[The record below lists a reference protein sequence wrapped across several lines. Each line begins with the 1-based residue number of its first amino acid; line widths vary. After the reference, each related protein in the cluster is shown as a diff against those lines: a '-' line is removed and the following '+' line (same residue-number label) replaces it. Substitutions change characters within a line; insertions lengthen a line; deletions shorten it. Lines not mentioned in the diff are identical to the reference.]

1 LTHITDNPAMVAT
14 PAPDAD
20 TLSASLRR
28 LCAARWLVLGV
39 MAVLVVV
46 TDPLLG
52 VPLPLLP
59 MLLLIAIAAA
69 QNGITLV
76 RLGRGARVTASEFA
90 LQLWL
95 DLGTLGALVFFSGGA
110 TNPLVSLL
118 LPPVAIAALA
128 LPTAWV
134 LTTGALA
141 IALYSLL
148 MGVYLPLPLADGERA
163 TRLHLGGMWITFAVS
178 SGMIAW
184 FVVRLSALIRQR
196 DAALAAAREAALR
209 DERLVALGA
218 LAAGAAHELGT
229 PLATMAVVAGELAR
243 DANLPG
249 ALHDD
254 VTLLR
259 RQISVCKDIITGLS
273 RRAGAERLDAAAPRP
288 VDQWLAGIMT
298 RWEELRPDARHG
310 FTASGPHPP
319 PDIVADPTLGQAVIN
334 LLNNAANTSPQPV
347 EILVSWSA
355 ERLVVAIRDHGPG
368 FPPNVLAEGGQRAFP
383 AHAGGSG
390 IGLLLARSAIERRGG
405 TLALSNDPA
414 GGAIAR
420 LELPLAPP

>member
-1 LTHITDNPAMVAT
+1 MVAT

-141 IALYSLL
+141 IAL
-148 MGVYLPLPLADGERA
+148 
-163 TRLHLGGMWITFAVS
+163 
-178 SGMIAW
+178 
-184 FVVRLSALIRQR
+184 
-196 DAALAAAREAALR
+196 
-209 DERLVALGA
+209 
-218 LAAGAAHELGT
+218 
-229 PLATMAVVAGELAR
+229 
-243 DANLPG
+243 
-249 ALHDD
+249 
-254 VTLLR
+254 
-259 RQISVCKDIITGLS
+259 
-273 RRAGAERLDAAAPRP
+273 
-288 VDQWLAGIMT
+288 
-298 RWEELRPDARHG
+298 
-310 FTASGPHPP
+310 
-319 PDIVADPTLGQAVIN
+319 
-334 LLNNAANTSPQPV
+334 
-347 EILVSWSA
+347 
-355 ERLVVAIRDHGPG
+355 
-368 FPPNVLAEGGQRAFP
+368 
-383 AHAGGSG
+383 
-390 IGLLLARSAIERRGG
+390 
-405 TLALSNDPA
+405 
-414 GGAIAR
+414 
-420 LELPLAPP
+420 

>member
-1 LTHITDNPAMVAT
+1 MVA
-14 PAPDAD
+14 PLSPDAD

-39 MAVLVVV
+39 MAVLVGL
-46 TDPLLG
+46 TEPLLG
-52 VPLPLLP
+52 VALPLLP

-69 QNGITLV
+69 QNGLTLA
-76 RLGRGARVTASEFA
+76 RLGRGACVTASEFA

-134 LTTGALA
+134 LATGALA

-148 MGVYLPLPLADGERA
+148 MGIYLPLPLADGERA

-196 DAALAAAREAALR
+196 DAALGAAREAALR
-209 DERLVALGA
+209 DERLVALGT

-229 PLATMAVVAGELAR
+229 PLATMAVVTGELAR
-243 DANLPG
+243 DPKLPD
-249 ALHDD
+249 ALRDD

-259 RQISVCKDIITGLS
+259 QQIGVCKDIITGLS

-288 VDQWLAGIMT
+288 VDHWLAGIIA
-298 RWEELRPDARHG
+298 RWEELRPDARHVL
-310 FTASGPHPP
+310 TASGLRPP
-319 PDIVADPTLGQAVIN
+319 PAIVADPTLVQAVIN
-334 LLNNAANTSPQPV
+334 LLNNAATASQQAV
-347 EILVSWSA
+347 EILAKWDA
-355 ERLVVAIRDHGPG
+355 ERFALDVRDRGPG
-368 FPPNVLAEGGQRAFP
+368 FPPQVLAQGGHQAFP
-383 AHAGGSG
+383 GHAGGSG
-390 IGLLLARSAIERRGG
+390 IGLLLARSAVERRGG
-405 TLALSNDPA
+405 TLELSNDPA
-414 GGAIAR
+414 GGAIAH